1 MKSLMRDNKSI
12 LNYLYNKVYPYQRD
26 VIASVR
32 VKYFVGDIQVYV
44 GDYHI
49 GIKATED
56 MYSWVESGKN
66 LLYCLDTSKLEY
78 YNVISYGL
86 SHTDKCNSDVF
97 SDDLFDDV
105 YNNILKALNRR
116 YVSGE
121 SSDSNLD
128 ILHRLLD
135 SYNINMMYGSVQEF
149 INDSTTS
156 QILKHC
162 MREHII
168 GDIVSS
174 ILRTLQNVEFI
185 SSIDKMM
192 IDTFKLPLLRYD
204 TISQYVYI
212 PYYSYIYIVRL
223 MSYKGSG
230 KDYRN
235 IVSVSDIVNNTI
247 PTSVNHNIKHLD
259 KNMRLILSSK
269 CVCNI
274 DIEGNY

>member
-1 MKSLMRDNKSI
+1 MKSLLRDNKSI
-12 LNYLYNKVYPYQRD
+12 LNYLINKVYPYQRD
-26 VIASVR
+26 VIVSVR
-32 VKYFVGDIQVYV
+32 VKYCLGDTVISTN
-44 GDYHI
+44 DYHI
-49 GIKATED
+49 GISATED
-56 MYSWVESGKN
+56 MYLWVESGKN
-66 LLYCLDTSKLEY
+66 LLYCLDTSQLEY

-86 SHTDKCNSDVF
+86 SHTEEYNSDVF
-97 SDDLFDDV
+97 SDDLFDDA
-105 YNNILKALNRR
+105 YNGILKSLNRK
-116 YVSGE
+116 YVGGQ
-121 SSDSNLD
+121 SSVSPLD

-135 SYNINMMYGSVQEF
+135 SYNINMRYGSVQEF
-149 INDSTTS
+149 IGDSTTS

-174 ILRTLQNVEFI
+174 ILRTLQSVEFI
-185 SSIDKMM
+185 SSMDEMM
-192 IDTFKLPLLRYD
+192 IDTCKLPLLRYD

-235 IVSVSDIVNNTI
+235 IVSVSDIVNNNI
-247 PTSVNHNIKHLD
+247 PTNIKHLD
-259 KNMRLILSSK
+259 KNMKLILSSK

-274 DIEGNY
+274 DIEGNYW

>member
-1 MKSLMRDNKSI
+1 MKSLLRDNKSI
-12 LNYLYNKVYPYQRD
+12 LNYLINKVYPYQRD

-32 VKYFVGDIQVYV
+32 VKYCLGDTVISTN
-44 GDYHI
+44 DYHI
-49 GIKATED
+49 GISATED

-86 SHTDKCNSDVF
+86 SHTEEYNSDVF
-97 SDDLFDDV
+97 SDDLFDDA
-105 YNNILKALNRR
+105 YNGIIKSLSRK
-116 YVSGE
+116 YVGGQ
-121 SSDSNLD
+121 SSDSPLD

-135 SYNINMMYGSVQEF
+135 SYSINMRYGSVQEF
-149 INDSTTS
+149 IGDSTTN

-162 MREHII
+162 MREHIM

-174 ILRTLQNVEFI
+174 ILRTLQSVEFI
-185 SSIDKMM
+185 SSIDEMK
-192 IDTFKLPLLRYD
+192 IDTCKLPLLRYD
-204 TISQYVYI
+204 TMSQYVYI
-212 PYYSYIYIVRL
+212 PYYSYIYIVKL

-230 KDYRN
+230 KDYRH
-235 IVSVSDIVNNTI
+235 IVSVSDIVNNNI
-247 PTSVNHNIKHLD
+247 PTNIKHLD

-274 DIEGNY
+274 DIEGKY

>member
-1 MKSLMRDNKSI
+1 MKSLLRDNKSI
-12 LNYLYNKVYPYQRD
+12 LNYLINKVYPYRRD
-26 VIASVR
+26 VIVSVR
-32 VKYFVGDIQVYV
+32 VKYCLGDTVISTN
-44 GDYHI
+44 DYHI
-49 GIKATED
+49 GISATED

-86 SHTDKCNSDVF
+86 SHTEEYNSDVF
-97 SDDLFDDV
+97 SDDLFDDA
-105 YNNILKALNRR
+105 YKGIIKSLSRK
-116 YVSGE
+116 YVGGQ
-121 SSDSNLD
+121 SSDSPLD

-135 SYNINMMYGSVQEF
+135 SYNINMRYGSVQEF
-149 INDSTTS
+149 IGDSTTN

-162 MREHII
+162 MREHIM

-174 ILRTLQNVEFI
+174 ILRTLQSVEFI
-185 SSIDKMM
+185 SSIDEMK
-192 IDTFKLPLLRYD
+192 IDTCKLPLLRYD
-204 TISQYVYI
+204 TMSQYVYI
-212 PYYSYIYIVRL
+212 PYYSYIYIVKL

-230 KDYRN
+230 KDYRH
-235 IVSVSDIVNNTI
+235 IVSVSDIVNNNI
-247 PTSVNHNIKHLD
+247 PTNIKHLD

>member
-12 LNYLYNKVYPYQRD
+12 LNYLYNKVYPYSRD
-26 VIASVR
+26 VIISVR
-32 VKYFVGDIQVYV
+32 VKYCLGDTVISTS
-44 GDYHI
+44 DYHI
-49 GIKATED
+49 GISATED

-86 SHTDKCNSDVF
+86 SHTDEYNSDVF
-97 SDDLFDDV
+97 SDDLFDDA
-105 YNNILKALNRR
+105 YNGIIKSLSRK
-116 YVSGE
+116 YVGGQ
-121 SSDSNLD
+121 SSDSPLD

-135 SYNINMMYGSVQEF
+135 SYNINMRYGSVQEF
-149 INDSTTS
+149 IGDSTTS

-174 ILRTLQNVEFI
+174 ILRTLQSVEFI
-185 SSIDKMM
+185 SSIDEMM
-192 IDTFKLPLLRYD
+192 IDTCKLPLLRYD

-212 PYYSYIYIVRL
+212 PYYSYIYIVKL

-230 KDYRN
+230 KDYRH
-235 IVSVSDIVNNTI
+235 IVSVSDIVNNNI
-247 PTSVNHNIKHLD
+247 PTNIKHLD

-274 DIEGNY
+274 DIEGKY

>member
-1 MKSLMRDNKSI
+1 MR
-12 LNYLYNKVYPYQRD
+12 
-26 VIASVR
+26 
-32 VKYFVGDIQVYV
+32 
-44 GDYHI
+44 
-49 GIKATED
+49 
-56 MYSWVESGKN
+56 
-66 LLYCLDTSKLEY
+66 
-78 YNVISYGL
+78 
-86 SHTDKCNSDVF
+86 
-97 SDDLFDDV
+97 
-105 YNNILKALNRR
+105 
-116 YVSGE
+116 
-121 SSDSNLD
+121 
-128 ILHRLLD
+128 
-135 SYNINMMYGSVQEF
+135 YGSVQEF
-149 INDSTTS
+149 INDGTTS

-204 TISQYVYI
+204 AISQYVYI

>member
-1 MKSLMRDNKSI
+1 MKSLLRDNKSI
-12 LNYLYNKVYPYQRD
+12 LNYLINKVYPYRRD
-26 VIASVR
+26 VIVSVR
-32 VKYFVGDIQVYV
+32 VKYCIGDIQVYV

-86 SHTDKCNSDVF
+86 SHTDRCDSDVF

-105 YNNILKALNRR
+105 YSCILKALNRKHD
-116 YVSGE
+116 
-121 SSDSNLD
+121 SDSNLD

-156 QILKHC
+156 QILKHS
-162 MREHII
+162 MREYII
-168 GDIVSS
+168 RDIVSS
-174 ILRTLQNVEFI
+174 ILHSLQNVEFI
-185 SSIDKMM
+185 SSIDEMM
-192 IDTFKLPLLRYD
+192 VDTCKLPLLRYD
-204 TISQYVYI
+204 AISQYVYI

-230 KDYRN
+230 KDYRH
-235 IVSVSDIVNNTI
+235 IVSVSDIVNNNI
-247 PTSVNHNIKHLD
+247 PTNIKHLD

>member
-1 MKSLMRDNKSI
+1 MKSLLRDNKSI
-12 LNYLYNKVYPYQRD
+12 LNYLINKVYPYRRD
-26 VIASVR
+26 AIVSVR
-32 VKYFVGDIQVYV
+32 VKYCLGDTVISTS
-44 GDYHI
+44 DYHI
-49 GIKATED
+49 GISVTDD
-56 MYSWVESGKN
+56 MYEWVESGKN

-78 YNVISYGL
+78 SNVTFYGL
-86 SHTDKCNSDVF
+86 SHKEDYNSDVF
-97 SDDLFDDV
+97 SDDLFDDA
-105 YNNILKALNRR
+105 YNGILKSLNRK
-116 YVSGE
+116 YVGGL
-121 SSDSNLD
+121 SSDSPLD

-135 SYNINMMYGSVQEF
+135 SYNINMRYGSVREF
-149 INDSTTS
+149 IGDSTTN

-174 ILRTLQNVEFI
+174 ILRVLQHVEFI

-192 IDTFKLPLLRYD
+192 IDTCKLPLLRYD

-230 KDYRN
+230 KDYRH
-235 IVSVSDIVNNTI
+235 IVSVTDIVNNNI
-247 PTSVNHNIKHLD
+247 PTNIKHGFNKD
-259 KNMRLILSSK
+259 MRLILSTK

-274 DIEGNY
+274 DIEGNYW